1 MIIILILIT
10 LLLKMISTY
19 KNFNYMEINILNN
32 KSTNNSANNSDN
44 IIDINWNENDFNKL
58 LRTLSKNLRPF
69 EKQQK
74 ITKYNDLIL
83 IKNLSDNKFNL
94 YTLSYINHYII
105 NNNILAIEYNKNNLP
120 AYQFPSTNNINDKY
134 YLNKIIF
141 KITNRIY
148 INFELMKKYENDK
161 ENIYRRIYINFNN
174 DKKNLDI
181 IKINEI
187 LEKCIKDYF
196 S

>member
-1 MIIILILIT
+1 ML
-10 LLLKMISTY
+10 SNY

-32 KSTNNSANNSDN
+32 NSTNNSDN
-44 IIDINWNENDFNKL
+44 IIDINWNENDFNKSL
-58 LRTLSKNLRPF
+58 QTLSKKLRPF

-83 IKNLSDNKFNL
+83 ITNLSDNKLNL
-94 YTLSYINHYII
+94 YTLSYINHFNIK
-105 NNNILAIEYNKNNLP
+105 NNILAVEYNKNNLP
-120 AYQFPSTNNINDKY
+120 PYQFPSTNNINDKY

-148 INFELMKKYENDK
+148 INFELMKKYENNN

-174 DKKNLDI
+174 EKKNLEI

-187 LEKCIKDYF
+187 LEKCMKDYF